1 MEWRHFVYLCGC
13 YHTSMNIIKI
23 RRRELGFSLE
33 QAAKLSGIAKS
44 QLWNLENGVCL
55 MGAQATQNLRE
66 VLGLP
71 GIPDTSHLLSTNT
84 VRSLGLRPFERN
96 RNNQILWE
104 RMEAVY
110 GWQLRR
116 LSPPRQVLEWMQ
128 EWMLNDSPVECLTLV
143 SLACDG
149 ATGVFANPHECGYR
163 AQCILDQDGLALGE
177 RLLPALRWPV
187 GGKVALVWPQITVLT
202 AQGTFRLD
210 LLIGLEGRWRV
221 VEIYG
226 KTRYYEHEN
235 FRGRVL
241 GRLPLVIQ
249 NADVLQLRAVSLLT
263 QAVSEL
269 SLAA

>member
-1 MEWRHFVYLCGC
+1 
-13 YHTSMNIIKI
+13 MNIIKI
-23 RRRELGFSLE
+23 RRRELGLSLE
-33 QAAKLSGIAKS
+33 QAARLSGITKS
-44 QLWNLENGVCL
+44 QLWNLENGICL
-55 MGAQATQNLRE
+55 MSSKATQNLRE
-66 VLGLP
+66 VLSLP
-71 GIPDTSHLLSTNT
+71 GIPDCSHLLTGSV
-84 VRSLGLRPFERN
+84 VRNLGLRPLERN
-96 RNNQILWE
+96 RTSQILWE

-116 LSPPRQVLEWMQ
+116 LSPPRQVLDWMQ

-143 SLACDG
+143 CLASDG

-241 GRLPLVIQ
+241 GRLPLVLQ
-249 NADVLQLRAVSLLT
+249 NAEVVQLKVVSLLT
-263 QAVSEL
+263 RAVTEL